1 MRGKSVTMAQTTSM
15 GADTSLTTETVELIC
30 PFWHDSHSSFP
41 AVAAVHGPPPS
52 DYIFHMAKDITT
64 LADII
69 RTHGVSRA
77 SANSL
82 IEGDRTRTWG
92 ELYER
97 SVRVAN
103 ALQAAGVG
111 VQDRVAFLDKNSIEH
126 FEVFYGCA
134 LINAVSVDI
143 NWRLAPPEVEF
154 IVNDSAAK
162 VLVVHADFWPV
173 VEAIRANLT
182 ATKLIVVIGG
192 TGGDIDYESWVNSGT
207 TADPG
212 VESASEDVA
221 FQLYSSGTTGRPKG
235 VMLTNNNF
243 FVMLPGARTFWKLSD
258 DMVNLVAM
266 PLFHIGGGGWA
277 TAGQFVGSSSI
288 IVREMDPNAVIQ
300 LIEKHKITH
309 GFLVPAVLQFMLMM
323 PSVKEADFSSLQLMV
338 YGASPISLEVLTNS
352 VEAFKCDFMQVY
364 GLTET
369 TGATTLLPSEDH
381 DPKGPNAHRLR
392 SCGLPAPGVEIR
404 IMDNDTGKELPAR
417 EVGEIWC
424 KSPQVMKGYWNN
436 PKATAESITPD
447 GWFKTGDAGYRD
459 EDGYIYIHDRVK
471 DMIVSGGENVYPA
484 EVESALM
491 SHPAIADVA
500 VIGVPHEKWGETV
513 KAIVVKKADIAVTE
527 AEIIEFSKGLLA
539 RFKCPTS
546 VDWIDA
552 LPRNPSGKILKKDLR
567 APYWEGRERMVN

>member
-1 MRGKSVTMAQTTSM
+1 MAQTTST

-30 PFWHDSHSSFP
+30 PFWHDSHSSLP
-41 AVAAVHGPPPS
+41 AVAAVHGPPSS
-52 DYIFHMAKDITT
+52 DYIFLMAKDITT
-64 LADII
+64 LADIV

-77 SANSL
+77 SDNSL
-82 IEGDRTRTWG
+82 IEGERTRTWG

-97 SVRVAN
+97 SIRVAN

-154 IVNDSAAK
+154 IVNDAAAK

-173 VEAIRANLT
+173 IEAIRANLT
-182 ATKLIVVIGG
+182 TTQLIVVIGG
-192 TGGDIDYESWVNSGT
+192 TGGDIDYETWVNSGAAT
-207 TADPG
+207 DPA
-212 VESASEDVA
+212 VVSASEDVA

-258 DMVNLVAM
+258 DMINLVAM

-352 VEAFKCDFMQVY
+352 VETFKCDFMQVY

-392 SCGLPAPGVEIR
+392 SCGVPAPGVEIR
-404 IMDNDTGKELPAR
+404 IIDNATGKELPAR

-513 KAIVVKKADIAVTE
+513 KAIVVKKADVAVTE

>member
-1 MRGKSVTMAQTTSM
+1 MSRLADCF
-15 GADTSLTTETVELIC
+15 GAEKRKD
-30 PFWHDSHSSFP
+30 FW
-41 AVAAVHGPPPS
+41 GIRQRIY
-52 DYIFHMAKDITT
+52 DYILKMPRDITT

-69 RTHGVSRA
+69 RTHGIERPT
-77 SANSL
+77 ANAL
-82 IEGDRTRTWG
+82 IEGTRSRTWG
-92 ELYER
+92 ELAER
-97 SVRVAN
+97 SARVAN
-103 ALQAAGVG
+103 ALIGAGIKA
-111 VQDRVAFLDKNSIEH
+111 QDRVAFLDKNSIEH

-143 NWRLAPPEVEF
+143 NWRLAGPEVEF
-154 IVNDSAAK
+154 IVNDSAAQ
-162 VLVVHADFWPV
+162 VLIAHVDFLPV
-173 VEAIRANLT
+173 IEAIRPNLT
-182 ATKLIVVIGG
+182 HTKLIVIIGG
-192 TGGDIDYESWVNSGT
+192 PGGDINYDEWLANASAV
-207 TADPG
+207 DPG
-212 VESASEDVA
+212 VISADEDVA

-235 VMLTNNNF
+235 VMLTNTNF
-243 FVMLPGARTFWKLSD
+243 FCLLPGAREFWKLSD
-258 DMVNLVAM
+258 DMINLVAM

-277 TAGQFVGSSSI
+277 TAGQYVGCSSI
-288 IVREMDPNAVIQ
+288 VLRDMDPNAVIT
-300 LIEKHKITH
+300 LIEEHKITH

-323 PSVKEADFSSLQLMV
+323 PSVTSTDFSSLRLMV
-338 YGASPISLEVLTNS
+338 YGASPISLDVLTRS

-369 TGATTLLPSEDH
+369 TGATTLLPAADH
-381 DPKGPNAHRLR
+381 DPKGPNSHRLR
-392 SCGLPAPGVEIR
+392 SCGVPAPGVEIR
-404 IMDNDTGKELPAR
+404 IIDNATGNELPVG

-436 PKATAESITPD
+436 PKATAESITSD
-447 GWFKTGDAGYRD
+447 GWFKTGDAGYKD
-459 EDGYIYIHDRVK
+459 ADGYIYIHDRVK

-491 SHPAIADVA
+491 SHPGIADIA

-513 KAIVVKKADIAVTE
+513 KAIVVRKPDVEVTE
-527 AEIIEFSKGLLA
+527 GEIIEFSKGLLA

>member
-1 MRGKSVTMAQTTSM
+1 
-15 GADTSLTTETVELIC
+15 
-30 PFWHDSHSSFP
+30 
-41 AVAAVHGPPPS
+41 
-52 DYIFHMAKDITT
+52 
-64 LADII
+64 
-69 RTHGVSRA
+69 
-77 SANSL
+77 
-82 IEGDRTRTWG
+82 
-92 ELYER
+92 
-97 SVRVAN
+97 
-103 ALQAAGVG
+103 
-111 VQDRVAFLDKNSIEH
+111 
-126 FEVFYGCA
+126 
-134 LINAVSVDI
+134 
-143 NWRLAPPEVEF
+143 
-154 IVNDSAAK
+154 
-162 VLVVHADFWPV
+162 VL
-173 VEAIRANLT
+173 
-182 ATKLIVVIGG
+182 
-192 TGGDIDYESWVNSGT
+192 
-207 TADPG
+207 
-212 VESASEDVA
+212 
-221 FQLYSSGTTGRPKG
+221 
-235 VMLTNNNF
+235 
-243 FVMLPGARTFWKLSD
+243 LPGARTFWKLSD

-288 IVREMDPNAVIQ
+288 ILRDMDPNAVIQ

-352 VEAFKCDFMQVY
+352 VETFKCDFMQVY

-392 SCGLPAPGVEIR
+392 SCGVPAPGVEIR
-404 IMDNDTGKELPAR
+404 IIDNSTGKELPAR

-513 KAIVVKKADIAVTE
+513 KAIVVKKADVAVTE

>member
-1 MRGKSVTMAQTTSM
+1 MAQTTST

-41 AVAAVHGPPPS
+41 AVGAVHGPPSS
-52 DYIFHMAKDITT
+52 DYIFRMAKDITT
-64 LADII
+64 LADIV
-69 RTHGVSRA
+69 RTHGVARA
-77 SANSL
+77 SDNSL

-97 SVRVAN
+97 SIRVAN

-182 ATKLIVVIGG
+182 STQLIVVIGG
-192 TGGDIDYESWVNSGT
+192 AGGDTDYETWVNSGAT
-207 TADPG
+207 TDPG

-235 VMLTNNNF
+235 VMLTNHNF
-243 FVMLPGARTFWKLSD
+243 FVLLPGARTFWKLSD
-258 DMVNLVAM
+258 DMINLVAM

-288 IVREMDPNAVIQ
+288 ILRDMDPNAVIQ

-323 PSVKEADFSSLQLMV
+323 PSIKETDFSSLRLMV

-352 VEAFKCDFMQVY
+352 VETFKCDFMQVY

-369 TGATTLLPSEDH
+369 TGATTLLGPEDH

-392 SCGLPAPGVEIR
+392 SCGVPAPGVEIR
-404 IMDNDTGKELPAR
+404 IMDNAAGKELPAR

-424 KSPQVMKGYWNN
+424 RTPQVMKGYWNN

-513 KAIVVKKADIAVTE
+513 KAIVVKKADVAVTE

>member
-1 MRGKSVTMAQTTSM
+1 MAQTTST

-30 PFWHDSHSSFP
+30 PFWHDSHSSLP
-41 AVAAVHGPPPS
+41 AVAAVDGPPSS
-52 DYIFHMAKDITT
+52 DYIFRMAKDITT
-64 LADII
+64 LADIV

-77 SANSL
+77 SDNSL
-82 IEGDRTRTWG
+82 IEGERTRTWG

-97 SVRVAN
+97 SIRVAN

-154 IVNDSAAK
+154 IVNDAAAK

-173 VEAIRANLT
+173 IEAIRANLT
-182 ATKLIVVIGG
+182 TTQLIVVIGG
-192 TGGDIDYESWVNSGT
+192 TGGDIDYETWVNSGAAT
-207 TADPG
+207 DPA
-212 VESASEDVA
+212 VVSASEDVA

-258 DMVNLVAM
+258 DMINLVAM

-352 VEAFKCDFMQVY
+352 VETFKCDFMQVY

-392 SCGLPAPGVEIR
+392 SCGVPAPGVEIR
-404 IMDNDTGKELPAR
+404 IIDNATGKELPAR

-513 KAIVVKKADIAVTE
+513 KAIVVKKADVAVTE

>member
-1 MRGKSVTMAQTTSM
+1 MAQTTST

-30 PFWHDSHSSFP
+30 PFWHDSHSSLP
-41 AVAAVHGPPPS
+41 AVAAVHGPPSS
-52 DYIFHMAKDITT
+52 DYIFRMAKDITT
-64 LADII
+64 LADIV

-77 SANSL
+77 SDNSL
-82 IEGDRTRTWG
+82 IEGERTRTWG

-97 SVRVAN
+97 SIRVAN

-154 IVNDSAAK
+154 IVNDAAAK

-173 VEAIRANLT
+173 IEAIRANLT
-182 ATKLIVVIGG
+182 TTQLIVVIGG
-192 TGGDIDYESWVNSGT
+192 TGGDIDYETWVNSGAAT
-207 TADPG
+207 DPA
-212 VESASEDVA
+212 VVSASEDVA

-258 DMVNLVAM
+258 DMINLVAM

-352 VEAFKCDFMQVY
+352 VETFKCDFMQVY

-392 SCGLPAPGVEIR
+392 SCGVPAPGVEIR
-404 IMDNDTGKELPAR
+404 ILDNATGKELPAR

-513 KAIVVKKADIAVTE
+513 KAIVVKKADVAVTE

>member
-1 MRGKSVTMAQTTSM
+1 MAQTTST

-30 PFWHDSHSSFP
+30 PFWHDSHSSLP
-41 AVAAVHGPPPS
+41 AVAAVHGPPSS
-52 DYIFHMAKDITT
+52 DYIFRMAKDITT
-64 LADII
+64 LADIV

-352 VEAFKCDFMQVY
+352 VETFKCDFMQVY

-392 SCGLPAPGVEIR
+392 SCGVPAPGVEIR
-404 IMDNDTGKELPAR
+404 IIDNSTGKELPAR

-513 KAIVVKKADIAVTE
+513 KAIVVKKADVAVTE

>member
-1 MRGKSVTMAQTTSM
+1 MAQTTST

-30 PFWHDSHSSFP
+30 PFWHDSHSSLP
-41 AVAAVHGPPPS
+41 AVAAVHGPPSS
-52 DYIFHMAKDITT
+52 DYIFRMAKDITT
-64 LADII
+64 LADIV

-77 SANSL
+77 SDNSL
-82 IEGDRTRTWG
+82 IEGERTRTWG

-97 SVRVAN
+97 SIRVAN

-154 IVNDSAAK
+154 IVNDAAAK

-173 VEAIRANLT
+173 IEAIRANLT
-182 ATKLIVVIGG
+182 STQLIVVIGG
-192 TGGDIDYESWVNSGT
+192 AGGDTDYETWVNSGAT
-207 TADPG
+207 TDPG
-212 VESASEDVA
+212 VVSASEDVA

-235 VMLTNNNF
+235 VMLTNHNF
-243 FVMLPGARTFWKLSD
+243 FVLLPGARTFWKLSD
-258 DMVNLVAM
+258 DMINLVAM

-288 IVREMDPNAVIQ
+288 ILRDMDPNAVIQ

-323 PSVKEADFSSLQLMV
+323 PSIKETDFSSLRLMV

-352 VEAFKCDFMQVY
+352 VETFKCDFMQVY

-369 TGATTLLPSEDH
+369 TGATTLLGPEDH

-392 SCGLPAPGVEIR
+392 SCGVPAPGVEIR
-404 IMDNDTGKELPAR
+404 IMDNAAGKELPAR

-424 KSPQVMKGYWNN
+424 RTPQVMKGYWNN

-513 KAIVVKKADIAVTE
+513 KAIVVKKADVAVTE

>member
-1 MRGKSVTMAQTTSM
+1 MAQTTST

-30 PFWHDSHSSFP
+30 PFWHDSHSSLP
-41 AVAAVHGPPPS
+41 AVAAVDGPPSS
-52 DYIFHMAKDITT
+52 DYIFRMAKDITT
-64 LADII
+64 LADIV

-77 SANSL
+77 SDNSL
-82 IEGDRTRTWG
+82 IEGERTRTWG

-97 SVRVAN
+97 SIRVAN

-154 IVNDSAAK
+154 IVNDAAAK

-173 VEAIRANLT
+173 IEAIRANLT
-182 ATKLIVVIGG
+182 TTQLIVVIGG
-192 TGGDIDYESWVNSGT
+192 TGGDIDYETWVNSGAAT
-207 TADPG
+207 DPA
-212 VESASEDVA
+212 VVSASEDVA

-258 DMVNLVAM
+258 DMINLVAM

-352 VEAFKCDFMQVY
+352 VETFKCDFMQVY

-392 SCGLPAPGVEIR
+392 SCGVPAPGVEIR
-404 IMDNDTGKELPAR
+404 IIDNSTGKELPAR

-513 KAIVVKKADIAVTE
+513 KAIVVKKADVAVTE
-527 AEIIEFSKGLLA
+527 SEIIEFSKGLLA

>member
-1 MRGKSVTMAQTTSM
+1 MAQTKST

-41 AVAAVHGPPPS
+41 AVGAVHGLPSS
-52 DYIFHMAKDITT
+52 DYIFRMAKNITT
-64 LADII
+64 LADIV
-69 RTHGVSRA
+69 RTHGVARA
-77 SANSL
+77 SDNSL

-97 SVRVAN
+97 SIRVAN

-111 VQDRVAFLDKNSIEH
+111 AQDRIAFLDKNSIEH

-182 ATKLIVVIGG
+182 STQLIVVIGG
-192 TGGDIDYESWVNSGT
+192 TGGDTDYEAWVNSGAT
-207 TADPG
+207 TDPG

-235 VMLTNNNF
+235 VMLTNHNF
-243 FVMLPGARTFWKLSD
+243 FVLLPGARTFWKLSD
-258 DMVNLVAM
+258 DMINLVAM

-323 PSVKEADFSSLQLMV
+323 PSVKEADFSSLRLMV

-352 VEAFKCDFMQVY
+352 VETFKCDFMQVY

-369 TGATTLLPSEDH
+369 TGATTLLGPEDH

-392 SCGLPAPGVEIR
+392 SCGVPAPGVEIR
-404 IMDNDTGKELPAR
+404 IMDNSTGTELPAR

-424 KSPQVMKGYWNN
+424 RTPQVMKGYWNN

-513 KAIVVKKADIAVTE
+513 KAIVVKKADVAVTE

>member
-1 MRGKSVTMAQTTSM
+1 MAQTTST

-52 DYIFHMAKDITT
+52 DYIFRMAKDITT
-64 LADII
+64 LADIV
-69 RTHGVSRA
+69 RTHGISRA
-77 SANSL
+77 SDNSL

-97 SVRVAN
+97 SIRVAN

-182 ATKLIVVIGG
+182 TTQLIVVIGG
-192 TGGDIDYESWVNSGT
+192 TGGDTDYETWVNSGAT
-207 TADPG
+207 TDPG
-212 VESASEDVA
+212 VQSASEDVA

-258 DMVNLVAM
+258 DMINLVAM

-392 SCGLPAPGVEIR
+392 SCGVPAPGVEIR

-513 KAIVVKKADIAVTE
+513 KAIVVKKADVAVTE

>member
-1 MRGKSVTMAQTTSM
+1 MAQTTST

-41 AVAAVHGPPPS
+41 AVAAVHGPPSS
-52 DYIFHMAKDITT
+52 DYIFRMAKDITT
-64 LADII
+64 LADIV

-77 SANSL
+77 SDNSL
-82 IEGDRTRTWG
+82 IEGERTRTWG

-97 SVRVAN
+97 SIRVAN

-154 IVNDSAAK
+154 IVNDAAAK

-173 VEAIRANLT
+173 IEAIRANLT
-182 ATKLIVVIGG
+182 TTQLIVVIGG
-192 TGGDIDYESWVNSGT
+192 TGGDIDYETWVNSGAAT
-207 TADPG
+207 DPA
-212 VESASEDVA
+212 VVSASEDVA

-258 DMVNLVAM
+258 NMINLVAM

-352 VEAFKCDFMQVY
+352 VETFKCDFMQVY

-392 SCGLPAPGVEIR
+392 SCGVPAPGVEIR
-404 IMDNDTGKELPAR
+404 IIDNSTGKELPAR

-513 KAIVVKKADIAVTE
+513 KAIVVKKADVAVTE

>member
-1 MRGKSVTMAQTTSM
+1 MAQTTSL

-52 DYIFHMAKDITT
+52 DYIFRMAKDITT
-64 LADII
+64 LADIV
-69 RTHGVSRA
+69 RTHGVARA
-77 SANSL
+77 SDNSL

-97 SVRVAN
+97 SIRVAN

-154 IVNDSAAK
+154 IVNDAAAK

-182 ATKLIVVIGG
+182 TTQLIVVIGG
-192 TGGDIDYESWVNSGT
+192 TGGDTDYETWVNSGAT
-207 TADPG
+207 TDPG
-212 VESASEDVA
+212 VQSASEDVA

-258 DMVNLVAM
+258 DMINLVAM

-513 KAIVVKKADIAVTE
+513 KAIVVKKADVAVTE

>member
-1 MRGKSVTMAQTTSM
+1 MAQTTST

-52 DYIFHMAKDITT
+52 DYIFRMAKDITT
-64 LADII
+64 LADIV
-69 RTHGVSRA
+69 RTHGVARA
-77 SANSL
+77 SDNSL

-97 SVRVAN
+97 SIRVAN

-154 IVNDSAAK
+154 IVNDAAAK

-182 ATKLIVVIGG
+182 TTQLIVVIGG
-192 TGGDIDYESWVNSGT
+192 TGGDTDYETWVNSGAT
-207 TADPG
+207 TDPG
-212 VESASEDVA
+212 VQSASEDVA

-258 DMVNLVAM
+258 DMINLVAM

-513 KAIVVKKADIAVTE
+513 KAIVVKKADVAVTE

>member
-1 MRGKSVTMAQTTSM
+1 MAQTTST

-41 AVAAVHGPPPS
+41 AVAAVHGPPSS
-52 DYIFHMAKDITT
+52 DYIFRMAKDITT
-64 LADII
+64 LADIV

-77 SANSL
+77 SDNSL

-97 SVRVAN
+97 SIRVAN

-154 IVNDSAAK
+154 IVNDAAAK

-173 VEAIRANLT
+173 IEAIRANLT
-182 ATKLIVVIGG
+182 TTQLIVVIGG
-192 TGGDIDYESWVNSGT
+192 TGGDIDYETWVNSGAAT
-207 TADPG
+207 DPA
-212 VESASEDVA
+212 VVSASEDVA

-258 DMVNLVAM
+258 DMINLVAM

-352 VEAFKCDFMQVY
+352 VETFKCDFMQVY

-392 SCGLPAPGVEIR
+392 SCGVPAPGVEIR
-404 IMDNDTGKELPAR
+404 IIDNATGKELPAR

-513 KAIVVKKADIAVTE
+513 KAIVVKKADVAVTE
-527 AEIIEFSKGLLA
+527 SEIIEFSKGLLA

>member
-1 MRGKSVTMAQTTSM
+1 MAQTTST

-41 AVAAVHGPPPS
+41 AVAAVHGPPSS
-52 DYIFHMAKDITT
+52 DYIFRMAKDITT
-64 LADII
+64 LADIV

-77 SANSL
+77 SDNSL
-82 IEGDRTRTWG
+82 IEGERTRTWG

-97 SVRVAN
+97 SIRVAN

-154 IVNDSAAK
+154 IVNDAAAK

-173 VEAIRANLT
+173 IEAIRANLT
-182 ATKLIVVIGG
+182 TTQLIVVIGG
-192 TGGDIDYESWVNSGT
+192 TGGDIDYETWVNSGAAT
-207 TADPG
+207 DPA
-212 VESASEDVA
+212 VVSASEDVA

-258 DMVNLVAM
+258 DMINLVAM

-352 VEAFKCDFMQVY
+352 VETFKCDFMQVY

-392 SCGLPAPGVEIR
+392 SCGVPAPGVEIR
-404 IMDNDTGKELPAR
+404 IIDNATGKELPAR

-513 KAIVVKKADIAVTE
+513 KAIVVKKADVAVTE

>member
-1 MRGKSVTMAQTTSM
+1 MAQTTST

-41 AVAAVHGPPPS
+41 AVGAEHGPPLS
-52 DYIFHMAKDITT
+52 DYIFRMAKDITT
-64 LADII
+64 LADIV

-77 SANSL
+77 SDNSL

-97 SVRVAN
+97 SIRVAN

-182 ATKLIVVIGG
+182 STQLIVVIGG
-192 TGGDIDYESWVNSGT
+192 AGGDTDYETWVNSGAT
-207 TADPG
+207 TDPG

-235 VMLTNNNF
+235 VMLTNHNF
-243 FVMLPGARTFWKLSD
+243 FVLLPGARTFWKLSD
-258 DMVNLVAM
+258 DMINLVAM

-288 IVREMDPNAVIQ
+288 ILRDMDPNAVIQ
-300 LIEKHKITH
+300 LIEKHRITH

-323 PSVKEADFSSLQLMV
+323 PSIKETDFSSLRLMV

-352 VEAFKCDFMQVY
+352 VETFKCDFMQVY

-369 TGATTLLPSEDH
+369 TGATTLLGPEDH

-392 SCGLPAPGVEIR
+392 SCGVPAPGVEIR
-404 IMDNDTGKELPAR
+404 IMDNSTGKELPAR

-424 KSPQVMKGYWNN
+424 RTPQVMKGYWNN
-436 PKATAESITPD
+436 PKATAESITPE
-447 GWFKTGDAGYRD
+447 GWFKTGDAGYID

-513 KAIVVKKADIAVTE
+513 KAIVVKKADVAVTE

>member
-1 MRGKSVTMAQTTSM
+1 MAQTTST

-30 PFWHDSHSSFP
+30 PFWHDSHSSLP
-41 AVAAVHGPPPS
+41 AVAAVDGPPSS
-52 DYIFHMAKDITT
+52 DYIFRMAKDITT
-64 LADII
+64 LADIV

-77 SANSL
+77 SDNSL
-82 IEGDRTRTWG
+82 IEGERTRTWG

-97 SVRVAN
+97 SIRVAN

-111 VQDRVAFLDKNSIEH
+111 VQDRAAFLDKNSIEH

-154 IVNDSAAK
+154 IVNDAAAK

-182 ATKLIVVIGG
+182 TTQLIVVIGG
-192 TGGDIDYESWVNSGT
+192 TGGDIDYETWVKSGAT
-207 TADPG
+207 TDPG
-212 VESASEDVA
+212 VESTSEDVA

-258 DMVNLVAM
+258 DMINLVAM

-352 VEAFKCDFMQVY
+352 VETFKCDFMQVY

-392 SCGLPAPGVEIR
+392 SCGVPAPGVEIR
-404 IMDNDTGKELPAR
+404 IIDNATGKELPAR

-513 KAIVVKKADIAVTE
+513 KAIVVKKADDAVTE